1 MIALSDIPSRVD
13 AMIEDYLAARSAEVC
28 EISPATQQAFELL
41 QQSLRGGK
49 RIRPMFAW
57 VGFTSAPSDEDPE
70 AVLRAITALEFIQSC
85 AIIHD
90 DIIDSSATRRGYPT
104 VHRAI
109 AAHHQTN
116 NWSGNSEHFG
126 IAVAILIGDLA
137 LSWAD
142 DLLNASGLSAA
153 ALARAWEPWR
163 AMRTEVIAG
172 QILDVSAE
180 ARGSESVAEAE
191 NINLY
196 KTAAYTIAR
205 PLHLGAAI
213 ANAPANSLLRYGRDI
228 GVAYQLR
235 DDLLG
240 VFGDPAVTGK
250 PAGDDLREGKRTVL
264 LATAL
269 QLLDASDPPAA
280 AELRAG
286 MGTPNAAE
294 LAGLIRRSG
303 AVEVM
308 EQRIAELT
316 ASGLAHL
323 DDSLPEGVTRALHS
337 MAQKATSRHA

>member
-1 MIALSDIPSRVD
+1 MIALHDIPRRID
-13 AMIEDYLAARSAEVC
+13 TIIEDYLASRSAEVC
-28 EISPATQQAFELL
+28 DISPATAAAFELL
-41 QQSLRGGK
+41 GESLRGGK
-49 RIRPMFAW
+49 RIRPTFAW
-57 VGFTSAPSDEDPE
+57 AGFMSAPSDEDPE

-90 DIIDSSATRRGYPT
+90 DIIDSSDTRRGKPT
-104 VHRAI
+104 VHRAVE
-109 AAHHQTN
+109 AHHRSN
-116 NWSGNSEHFG
+116 GWSGNSEHYG
-126 IAVAILIGDLA
+126 ASVAILLGDLA

-142 DLLNASGLSAA
+142 DLLNSSGLSAA

-172 QILDVSAE
+172 QILDVSVE
-180 ARGSESVAEAE
+180 ASGDESIAEAE
-191 NINLY
+191 KINLY

-213 ANAPANSLLRYGRDI
+213 ANTPADSLLRYGRDI

-269 QLLDASDPPAA
+269 QLLDAADPAA
-280 AELRAG
+280 AATLRAG
-286 MGTPNAAE
+286 VGTPNT
-294 LAGLIRRSG
+294 AGLVDIIRASG
-303 AVEVM
+303 AVDVI
-308 EQRIAELT
+308 EQRIATLT
-316 ASGLAHL
+316 ESGLAHL
-323 DDSLPEGVTRALHS
+323 DDSLPPEVTSGLHS